1 MQFKNPVSTSRDD
14 RIYVYLYLSKK
25 EGFNTRKYQRLSA
38 FISGLSPPILFFL
51 HVTGK
56 MPVPQV
62 SPLKGEHYNKRH

>member
-38 FISGLSPPILFFL
+38 FISGFSPPILFFL
-51 HVTGK
+51 HINIRSRQHRQN
-56 MPVPQV
+56 PIAYI
-62 SPLKGEHYNKRH
+62 EDIR